1 MLRQAGDIGILQDGW
16 APTIEGLDN
25 FIDEAGEQ
33 RVECCPQ
40 IVALRTEDSVAK
52 ATHPII
58 NLTEIVHAPCLA
70 HPNLAVC
77 DQFDGGFGA
86 GIMHEARLFLCGKAA
101 PLKSIRK
108 KDLR

>member
-1 MLRQAGDIGILQDGW
+1 MLRQAGEIRILQDGW
-16 APTIEGLDN
+16 APTVEGLGN

-40 IVALRTEDSVAK
+40 IVALRTENSVAK

-58 NLTEIVHAPCLA
+58 DLTEIVHAPCLA
-70 HPNLAVC
+70 HPNFAVC
-77 DQFDGGFGA
+77 DQSDGGFGA
-86 GIMHEARLFLCGKAA
+86 RIMYETRLLLCGKPT

-108 KDLR
+108 KDL